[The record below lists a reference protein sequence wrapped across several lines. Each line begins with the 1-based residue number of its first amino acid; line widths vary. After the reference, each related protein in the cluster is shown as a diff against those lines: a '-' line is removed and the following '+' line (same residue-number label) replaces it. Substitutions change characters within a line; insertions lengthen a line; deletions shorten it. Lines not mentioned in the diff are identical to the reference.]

1 MPVMPARII
10 HTSVE
15 RNWQTVYAFASRPE
29 NLPRWAAGLASG
41 VRKDGADWVAD
52 GILGEVRLRF
62 VPENPY
68 GLIDHEV
75 TLPAGETVS
84 NPLRVLPN
92 GDGAEVMFTLFRQP
106 GISDSGFEAD
116 AAAVERD
123 LARLKVILETEEGL
137 PDEAQPS
144 ATRIDYVELNV
155 SDIERAKD
163 FYGAAFGWSFTD
175 YGPQYC
181 EFSDGR
187 LKGGFTTFGPV
198 GAGGPLVIL
207 FSEKLEETE
216 SRVAASGGRIVQP
229 ITAFPGG
236 RRFHFKD
243 PDGYELAVWS
253 DR

>member
-10 HTSVE
+10 HTAIE
-15 RNWQTVYAFASRPE
+15 RDWRIVYAFASNPE
-29 NLPRWAAGLASG
+29 NLPRWASGLASG
-41 VRKDGADWVAD
+41 MSREGADWVAS

-62 VPENPY
+62 APDNPY
-68 GLIDHEV
+68 GLIDHDV
-75 TLPAGETVS
+75 TLPGGETVS
-84 NPLRVLPN
+84 NPLRVLQN
-92 GDGAEVMFTLFRQP
+92 GDGAEIMFTLFRQD
-106 GISDSGFEAD
+106 GMSDTAFEAD
-116 AAAVERD
+116 AATVGKD
-123 LARLKVILETEEGL
+123 LTRLKEILETEDGGGAELRAG
-137 PDEAQPS
+137 

-155 SDIERAKD
+155 ADIDRAKA

-207 FSEKLEETE
+207 FSEKLEEAE
-216 SRVAASGGRIVQP
+216 ARVTACGGKIVRP
-229 ITAFPGG
+229 IIAFPGG
-236 RRFHFKD
+236 RRFHFAD